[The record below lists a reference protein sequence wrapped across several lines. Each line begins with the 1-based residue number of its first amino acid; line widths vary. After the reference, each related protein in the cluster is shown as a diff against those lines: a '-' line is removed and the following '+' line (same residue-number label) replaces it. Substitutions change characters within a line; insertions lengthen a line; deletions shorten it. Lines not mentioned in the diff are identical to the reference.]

1 MAMTHAQYLDAAI
14 KLLPVGLA
22 WKRALD
28 SNLAKVLAMRCDQL
42 VDVNSKA
49 HTLIKERMPGQA
61 TLLLEE
67 WEGFYGLPECG
78 RQIVGNTL
86 VPRQKQV
93 QEKENEVGSNS
104 KRFLEEIATQAGFK
118 VRVVSHYP
126 HHCLR
131 DCTYPLYE
139 QANHWRIFIYTPA
152 VSSIRYATCLDDVVK
167 NLTIFERNKELECLL
182 KRYQYAHLE
191 FVFIY
196 EEETQ

>member
-1 MAMTHAQYLDAAI
+1 MAMTHEQYLDAAI

-28 SNLAKVLAMRCDQL
+28 SNLTKVLAVRCDQL
-42 VDVNSKA
+42 VQVNTQA
-49 HTLIKERMPGQA
+49 HALIKERMPGKA

-67 WEGFYGLPECG
+67 WEGFFGLPECG
-78 RQIVGNTL
+78 RQIAGKTVEQ
-86 VPRQKQV
+86 RQKQV
-93 QEKENEVGSNS
+93 QQKENEVGSNS
-104 KRFLEEIATQAGFK
+104 KLFLEDIATQAGFK
-118 VRVVSHYP
+118 IRVVNHYP

-152 VSSIRYATCLDDVVK
+152 VSDIRHANCLDDVLK
-167 NLTIFERNKELECLL
+167 DLMLFERNKELECLL

-196 EEETQ
+196 EEVTQ

>member
-28 SNLAKVLAMRCDQL
+28 SNLAKVLAVRCDQL

-78 RQIVGNTL
+78 RQIVGKTL
-86 VPRQKQV
+86 VQRQKQV

-118 VRVVSHYP
+118 VRVVNHYP

-139 QANHWRIFIYTPA
+139 QANHWRIFIYTTA

-191 FVFIY
+191 FVIIY
-196 EEETQ
+196 EEEAQ

>member
-28 SNLAKVLAMRCDQL
+28 SNLAKVLAVRCDQL

-61 TLLLEE
+61 TLLLEK

-78 RQIVGNTL
+78 RPIVGKTL
-86 VPRQKQV
+86 VQRQKQV

-118 VRVVSHYP
+118 VRVVNHYP